1 MVPEVVSFLFGCAR
15 RCGKALAP
23 AGVVA
28 LAGVLA
34 PAGCAV
40 GPNFVRPSPPTFDR
54 YLEPKGPQ
62 ATESAEGRAQR
73 FVNGAPLS
81 ARWWQLFR
89 APALD
94 GIVNEAL
101 LHNQTVAS
109 AVSTLHQSE
118 DALRA
123 GYGIFYP
130 HIDAGLDA
138 SRQRFSPANFGQSAP
153 PSIFNLFTLSGSV
166 SYLVDV
172 FGGAR
177 RQVESLHAEV
187 DFERNTM
194 LAAYLAMTANIV
206 NTSIARAGYRAE
218 IAATQSLIDAA
229 AEQVELAQIQAKA
242 GTMPYAAAL
251 SLQSQLSGLQASLA
265 PLEFRDDQADHLLAV
280 LVGHAPAEWTPPDLA
295 LSDFSLPEDLPLSLP
310 SELVRQRPDILAA
323 EARLHAASAQIGVA
337 TAALFPSLTLNG
349 SLGTSTNQWS
359 ELGEQQGRFWSGNG
373 TLSVPVFQGG
383 SAWYGRKAAI
393 DAYQAAQADYR
404 QVVLNG
410 LQQVADALRAL
421 QHDAEALRAESDS
434 AAAARE
440 ALQLTQANY
449 RAGLADYLA
458 VLTATNQLQ
467 TAQIGYVAA
476 VAQRLQDTVALF
488 VALGGGWWNSSPPNP
503 RAAAAASDP
512 VDSVSERR

>member
-1 MVPEVVSFLFGCAR
+1 
-15 RCGKALAP
+15 
-23 AGVVA
+23 
-28 LAGVLA
+28 
-34 PAGCAV
+34 
-40 GPNFVRPSPPTFDR
+40 
-54 YLEPKGPQ
+54 
-62 ATESAEGRAQR
+62 
-73 FVNGAPLS
+73 
-81 ARWWQLFR
+81 
-89 APALD
+89 
-94 GIVNEAL
+94 
-101 LHNQTVAS
+101 
-109 AVSTLHQSE
+109 
-118 DALRA
+118 
-123 GYGIFYP
+123 
-130 HIDAGLDA
+130 
-138 SRQRFSPANFGQSAP
+138 
-153 PSIFNLFTLSGSV
+153 
-166 SYLVDV
+166 
-172 FGGAR
+172 
-177 RQVESLHAEV
+177 
-187 DFERNTM
+187 M
-194 LAAYLAMTANIV
+194 LAAYLSMTANIV

-218 IAATQSLIDAA
+218 IAATQSLIAAA

-265 PLEFRDDQADHLLAV
+265 PLEFRADQADHLLAV

-323 EARLHAASAQIGVA
+323 EARLHAASAEIGVA

-359 ELGEQQGRFWSGNG
+359 ELGEQQGRFWSSNG
-373 TLSVPVFQGG
+373 ALSVPVFQGG

-434 AAAARE
+434 AVAARE
-440 ALQLTQANY
+440 SLKLTQANY

-488 VALGGGWWNSSPPNP
+488 VALGGGWWNASPPIP
-503 RAAAAASDP
+503 RAAAVPLSPWIKWGA
-512 VDSVSERR
+512 